1 MDIMENIS
9 KKNFWCGKCRKIVGF
24 CLTFPFVSY
33 KINLAIFLKGEEFR
47 KKEVF
52 SDEDDFS
59 A

>member
-1 MDIMENIS
+1 MENIS